1 MNIKQEIKDLQA
13 RVALLEQQLI
23 DDEHYDWDDAP
34 VICQLNGFEYRLGP
48 ESSDELNWHDAIDWC
63 KSVGGELPSREVL
76 LICYVNEAIRNHFA
90 ASYYWSSTEAS
101 ATAAW
106 YQGFGNGY
114 QYTYANKSGSSYVRA
129 VRRIAI

>member
-1 MNIKQEIKDLQA
+1 MNVKQEIKDLQA

-23 DDEHYDWDDAP
+23 DDEQYNWDDAP

-48 ESSDELNWHDAIDWC
+48 ESPEVLRWHDAIDWC

-90 ASYYWSSTEAS
+90 ANYYWSSTEAG
-101 ATAAW
+101 ATNAW
-106 YQGFGNGY
+106 DQYFTFGT
-114 QYTYANKSGSSYVRA
+114 QHTSTKSSSNYVRA
-129 VRRIAI
+129 VRRIAV